1 MADELKIIKDGV
13 TYTLPTG
20 WAISDSGTY
29 AFNNKLQDR
38 AFSHGSDMVG
48 DGKASGRTVT
58 VEIDL
63 DSSTEAEHDALV
75 NDAYR
80 YFNQTDYTLVA
91 GRTDRLY
98 KIAGISKIK
107 HQFEKGFK
115 QRWSNVVVSLLLADP
130 FRYAMAE
137 TTISNTYAEAQDA
150 SEIIFNNPSSVDVP
164 LIFKF
169 TPTFAMAAVTV
180 LHIESGQSFIM
191 QDTLLSTPAVSTVNG
206 EAGTVRRDTA
216 NSINTFSGIFLH
228 ALPGSNTFKI
238 TCATGQVDIT
248 YTARWFV

>member
-20 WAISDSGTY
+20 WALSDSGSYT
-29 AFNNKLQDR
+29 FNNKLQDR

-63 DSSTEAEHDALV
+63 DGTTEEEHDALV
-75 NDAYR
+75 NAAYR
-80 YFNQTDYTLVA
+80 YFNQTDYTLIA

-98 KIAGISKIK
+98 KITGISKIK

-130 FRYAMAE
+130 FRYSAIE
-137 TTISNTYAEAQDA
+137 TTISNTYTEAQNA
-150 SEIIFNNPSSVDVP
+150 SEITFNNPSSVDVP

-169 TPTFAMAAVTV
+169 TPTVAMAALTM
-180 LHIESGQSFIM
+180 LHVESGQSFTM

-206 EAGTVRRDTA
+206 EKGTVRRDTS

-228 ALPGSNTFKI
+228 ALPGNNTFKF
-238 TCATGQVDIT
+238 TGAAGRVDII

>member
-29 AFNNKLQDR
+29 SFNNKLQDR

-48 DGKASGRTVT
+48 DGKASGRTIT

-63 DSSTEAEHDALV
+63 DGATEAEHDALV

-80 YFNQTDYTLVA
+80 FFNQSDYTIVV

-130 FRYAMAE
+130 FRYATVE
-137 TTISNTYAEAQDA
+137 TTISKTYAEAQIA
-150 SEIIFNNPSSVDVP
+150 SEITFNNPSSVDVP

-169 TPTFAMAAVTV
+169 TPTVAMAAITV
-180 LHIESGQSFIM
+180 LHVESGQSFTM
-191 QDTLLSTPAVSTVNG
+191 QDTLLSTPAVSIVN
-206 EAGTVRRDTA
+206 AATGTVRRDVA

-228 ALPGSNTFKI
+228 ALPGTNTFKF
-238 TCATGQVDIT
+238 TGAAGQVDIT